1 VATIFLDPASPLGPQ
16 IDAAQD
22 GDVIR
27 IPAGVLIPT
36 KKVTFE
42 VEALPPPPSPLV
54 LKVIVNGVER
64 ASEPVSKGDVVSVEL
79 I

>member
-1 VATIFLDPASPLGPQ
+1 MATIVLDPASPLGPQ

-22 GDVIR
+22 GDIVR
-27 IPAGVLIPT
+27 IPAGVSIPT

-54 LKVIVNGVER
+54 LKVVVNGVEK
-64 ASEPVSKGDVVSVEL
+64 ASEPVSKGDVVEVRVA
-79 I
+79 